1 MIYIMM
7 LLFTGGFVIEDALRR
22 NFTVQPLAD
31 DRRNW
36 LIGKKQ
42 IIMYKCDCTEYELI
56 FENKA
61 LKADLICS
69 HN

>member
-42 IIMYKCDCTEYELI
+42 IIMYI
-56 FENKA
+56 SVIA
-61 LKADLICS
+61 LNIS
-69 HN
+69 